1 MIPVDKIALLIPH
14 QNMFTASQINKLAEA
29 ITPGSPF
36 IIRPTKKQSGRFFGT
51 LLASIDV
58 PLLLKALN
66 SNGIQDYSR
75 YQPPPPLPPP
85 KLNSSGI

>member
-1 MIPVDKIALLIPH
+1 MILFDKIALLIPY

-29 ITPGSPF
+29 ITPESPF
-36 IIRPTKKQSGRFFGT
+36 IIRPTKKQSGRFCGT

-58 PLLLKALN
+58 SLLLKASN
-66 SNGIQDYSR
+66 SNGIQDYDR

-85 KLNSSGI
+85 KLKSSGI